1 MEPNGFLLSRQMEH
15 ARRAI
20 LHILSYILAYNMCYT
35 WAPGRGIC
43 GNKVAAP
50 KAAVHMDE
58 EQHENLS
65 RSREIT

>member
-58 EQHENLS
+58 ENGMKTSPEA
-65 RSREIT
+65 EK